1 MAKNGGRNCA
11 KINNTWIIRFLV
23 NELVIDPATQR
34 MILKIVGFY
43 IIGGPHGMNWS
54 LVGTIANAFNIIF
67 FNYLLFL
74 GGGHGQQPATPISI
88 MKKRS
93 SNPIELRRSSGAVK
107 VDLSSADKTI
117 RRPGS
122 EPDLN
127 NSPIRS
133 SLRQTASGKAL
144 IKACFF

>member
-1 MAKNGGRNCA
+1 MK
-11 KINNTWIIRFLV
+11 
-23 NELVIDPATQR
+23 
-34 MILKIVGFY
+34 
-43 IIGGPHGMNWS
+43 WS
-54 LVGTIANAFNIIF
+54 LVGTNANAFNRIF
-67 FNYLLFL
+67 FNSLLFL

-144 IKACFF
+144 IKAYLFDINIGTNRTFG

>member
-1 MAKNGGRNCA
+1 
-11 KINNTWIIRFLV
+11 
-23 NELVIDPATQR
+23 
-34 MILKIVGFY
+34 
-43 IIGGPHGMNWS
+43 MNWS
-54 LVGTIANAFNIIF
+54 LVGTNANAFNRIF
-67 FNYLLFL
+67 FNSLLFL

-133 SLRQTASGKAL
+133 SLRQTASGKVEIFL
-144 IKACFF
+144 EQREVVFLSPGEICENLNFSTVHL

>member
-1 MAKNGGRNCA
+1 
-11 KINNTWIIRFLV
+11 
-23 NELVIDPATQR
+23 
-34 MILKIVGFY
+34 
-43 IIGGPHGMNWS
+43 
-54 LVGTIANAFNIIF
+54 
-67 FNYLLFL
+67 
-74 GGGHGQQPATPISI
+74 

-144 IKACFF
+144 IKAYLFHIDVGTKPNVWLKFNSLLQFK

>member
-1 MAKNGGRNCA
+1 
-11 KINNTWIIRFLV
+11 
-23 NELVIDPATQR
+23 
-34 MILKIVGFY
+34 
-43 IIGGPHGMNWS
+43 
-54 LVGTIANAFNIIF
+54 
-67 FNYLLFL
+67 
-74 GGGHGQQPATPISI
+74 

-144 IKACFF
+144 IKAYLFDINLGTNNECLAEVKQFASVQMTKHRTWQRNSMS